1 MYANRLSV
9 KVSKAELQARFTAID
24 TFVNTTKL
32 KTNTVEACAI
42 EYRHLKQA
50 PKYALMCDK
59 DPLTVINV
67 SYAGWYATNAVVKH
81 IASSNTEMR
90 VHVQAMVGCTSAQEA
105 APYHRPTRACIGRS
119 TDGGATWTAIDA
131 TIRWLGNGC
140 GDAKPLYRTLKQKH
154 YLTGAANYFPINT
167 PSDHAIQLV
176 ATFGGTPAMGSATVN
191 NAYCVMLDSDCAS
204 YDAGEGLIYEF
215 YAWAIIELNARENA

>member
-1 MYANRLSV
+1 MYANKLSV
-9 KVSKAELQARFTAID
+9 KVLKAELEARFTALT

-32 KTNTVEACAI
+32 LTRTVEPTAI
-42 EYRHLKQA
+42 EYRHIKE
-50 PKYALMCDK
+50 PVKIALMCDK

-81 IASSNTEMR
+81 VASSNTEMR
-90 VHVQAMVGCTSAQEA
+90 VHVQAMVGCTGAQEP
-105 APYHRPTRACIGRS
+105 APYSRPTRACIGRS
-119 TDGGATWTAIDA
+119 TDGGATWTAIDS
-131 TIRWLGNGC
+131 TIRWLGNSC
-140 GDAKPLYRTLKQKH
+140 GDAKPLYRTIKQKH

-176 ATFGGTPAMGSATVN
+176 ATFGGSPAMGNATVN
-191 NAYCVMLDSDCAS
+191 NAYCVMLDSNCVN
-204 YDAGEGLIYEF
+204 YDAGEGIIYES